1 MTNSLFAS
9 FSLIAGLG
17 IPAMVAINSSLGV
30 KLNSPNAAVVILF
43 FTGLCLS
50 ILVFMLSEP
59 NTTNK
64 LNDISPVY
72 FIGGAIVVLY
82 IVAVTWVAPQF
93 GVGSTIF
100 FVLLGQLLSAAI
112 IDHYG
117 LFGAPKYSIDYQRV
131 LGIIVMSIGVFL
143 AQKH

>member
-1 MTNSLFAS
+1 MTNGMFAG

-17 IPAMVAINSSLGV
+17 IPLMVAMNSSLGA
-30 KLNSPNAAVVILF
+30 KLASPNAAVVILF
-43 FTGLCLS
+43 FVGLCTSIVVFLVTKSKISTELS
-50 ILVFMLSEP
+50 DFSPIL
-59 NTTNK
+59 
-64 LNDISPVY
+64 Y
-72 FIGGAIVVLY
+72 FGGAIVVIY
-82 IVAVTWVAPQF
+82 IAVVTWIAPKF

-117 LFGAPKYSIDYQRV
+117 IFGASRYTIDYQRV
-131 LGIIVMSIGVFL
+131 LGIVVMAIGIFL

>member
-1 MTNSLFAS
+1 MTNSMFAS

-17 IPAMVAINSSLGV
+17 IPAMVAINSSLGI
-30 KLNSPNAAVVILF
+30 KLNNPNAAVVVLF
-43 FTGLCLS
+43 VIGLCLS

-64 LNDISPVY
+64 LNNISPVFY
-72 FIGGAIVVLY
+72 FGGAIVVLY
-82 IVAVTWVAPQF
+82 IVVVTWIAPQF

-117 LFGAPKYSIDYQRV
+117 LFNAVQYSIDFKRI
-131 LGIIVMSIGVFL
+131 LGIIFMSIGVFL
-143 AQKH
+143 AQKQ

>member
-1 MTNSLFAS
+1 MFAG

-17 IPAMVAINSSLGV
+17 IPAMVAINSSLGI
-30 KLNSPNAAVVILF
+30 KLNSPNAAVVVLF

-72 FIGGAIVVLY
+72 YFGGAIVVLY
-82 IVAVTWVAPQF
+82 IVVVTWIAPQF

-117 LFGAPKYSIDYQRV
+117 LFGAVQHSVDYKRV
-131 LGIIVMSIGVFL
+131 LGIIIMSIGVFL
-143 AQKH
+143 AQKQ

>member
-1 MTNSLFAS
+1 MNNYIFGG

-17 IPAMVAINSSLGV
+17 IPVMVALNSSLGI
-30 KLNSPNAAVVILF
+30 KLNSSNAAVVVLF

-50 ILVFMLSEP
+50 ILVFILSEQ

-64 LNDISPVY
+64 LNNISPVY
-72 FIGGAIVVLY
+72 YFGGAIVVLY
-82 IVAVTWVAPQF
+82 IVVVTWIAPKF

-117 LFGAPKYSIDYQRV
+117 LFGAVQYSIDYKRI
-131 LGIIVMSIGVFL
+131 LGITIMAIGVFL
-143 AQKH
+143 AQKQ